1 MAPIE
6 DLQARDLAWISDF
19 VMQQM
24 AIMLHPVMDHLEQTD
39 ETADY
44 TQRAVERLSS
54 DISELR
60 GDLERTNKYLAI
72 LRQGLGM
79 QNEGRC
85 VLQRTVESTT
95 RTVSRLD
102 DNMDNMLGVVR
113 RAEESIG
120 QLSAD
125 MRDVGSKHKEISKHV
140 TESTANLEDLQVKVE
155 SISNDAHLLKDQ
167 LLNYEARMEV
177 YQRDIRELR
186 RNQLG
191 IAPKFDE
198 KASSRQDSSSQSCR
212 ATCGPG
218 DHWPQKKAFRPAE
231 AAIDALSAA
240 CSTPDSEGN
249 GSTQQQKKISRVGSA
264 SRRGLLQ
271 PELKIGTLPSRSSSQ
286 AVLYDSTYPG
296 MYAAAEGD
304 DCVFGSCPP
313 SSAVADESTP
323 SSRLP
328 LLAKQPSATRPPD
341 SAYATGVRL
350 RFSETFA
357 RQSSHSSLN

>member
-39 ETADY
+39 ETAEY

-113 RAEESIG
+113 RTEESIG

-125 MRDVGSKHKEISKHV
+125 MRDVGSKHKEIAKYV
-140 TESTANLEDLQVKVE
+140 TESTATLEDLQTKVE
-155 SISNDAHLLKDQ
+155 NISNEAHVLKDNI
-167 LLNYEARMEV
+167 LNYEARMEV
-177 YQRDIRELR
+177 CQKDIRELR

-191 IAPKFDE
+191 IVPKLEE
-198 KASSRQDSSSQSCR
+198 KPSGRQDSSSQSCR
-212 ATCGPG
+212 AAPG
-218 DHWPQKKAFRPAE
+218 EPWPQKKAFRPSE
-231 AAIDALSAA
+231 AAIDANAA
-240 CSTPDSEGN
+240 CSTPDSFDGN
-249 GSTQQQKKISRVGSA
+249 GSAQQKRISRVGSA

-271 PELKIGTLPSRSSSQ
+271 PELKIGALPSRSSSQ
-286 AVLYDSTYPG
+286 AVLYDS
-296 MYAAAEGD
+296 MYAGEAD
-304 DCVFGSCPP
+304 DSVFSSCPSGNP
-313 SSAVADESTP
+313 GADESTP

-357 RQSSHSSLN
+357 RQPSHSSLN